1 VRLPSVGLLAV
12 ILPSVR
18 LLAVILLSVRLLSVM
33 LLVVR
38 LLAVE
43 GSFLGLKIYI
53 LKAEPQE
60 ILGEKG
66 EAYRFSSNNYLA
78 KRQSGKMIKLVCSTI
93 FIHAGSQLQ

>member
-1 VRLPSVGLLAV
+1 MLLAV

-18 LLAVILLSVRLLSVM
+18 LLSVRLLSVM

-53 LKAEPQE
+53 SKAETQE
-60 ILGEKG
+60 
-66 EAYRFSSNNYLA
+66 F
-78 KRQSGKMIKLVCSTI
+78 
-93 FIHAGSQLQ
+93 